1 MATVTVNDSNLH
13 DIADSIRAKL
23 GVQTTYKPS
32 QMADAINSISGGG
45 ITPTGTIEIT
55 QNGTH
60 DVTNYASASVA
71 VPTGST
77 PVINSLSVTENG
89 TYTAPSGIDGYSP
102 IAVNVPQGV
111 TPTPNIADFISF
123 SPAFDDTWTTI
134 TFELSSYPSNGILT
148 LPNPIGAIP
157 TYIVVLKTDIS
168 LSDIGGCI
176 GGFNFISGA
185 STDANT
191 NRNIVYGNGATDL
204 TGYGMFG
211 SIAYNNWNLVSSACT
226 INASQIQIRVGTN
239 KSINN
244 GYALGSYILGVKVVT

>member
-1 MATVTVNDSNLH
+1 MANILVERNSLS
-13 DIADSIRAKL
+13 DIADSIRAKN
-23 GVQTTYKPS
+23 GTQTTYKPS
-32 QMADAINSISGGG
+32 EIAAAIDALPSGG
-45 ITPTGTIEIT
+45 ITPTGELEIT
-55 QNGTH
+55 ANGTYN
-60 DVTNYASASVA
+60 VTNYASAEVD

-89 TYTAPSGIDGYSP
+89 TYTAPSGVDGYSP
-102 IAVNVPQGV
+102 VVVNVPQGI

-123 SPAFDDTWTTI
+123 SPVFDDTWTTI
-134 TFELSSYPSNGILT
+134 TFELSSYPSDGILT
-148 LPNPIGAIP
+148 LPNPLGAIP

-168 LSDIGGCI
+168 ISDINGCV

-191 NRNIVYGNGATDL
+191 NRNIVYSNLGTDL

-211 SIAYNNWNLVSSACT
+211 SIAYNNWNMVSGACT
-226 INASQIQIRVGTN
+226 VNASQIQIRVGTN
-239 KSINN
+239 KSKTN